1 MSKLSS
7 SPTSKDS
14 NFFKQQLMSDSLQNG
29 QCLTKKKK
37 KSPYLAV
44 GKELTNP
51 MAFFS
56 GINVRGI
63 SITNIPNLSPSC
75 V

>member
-37 KSPYLAV
+37 KKSLFSS
-44 GKELTNP
+44 GKRIDESYGLFQWHKCKGN
-51 MAFFS
+51 
-56 GINVRGI
+56 INYKY
-63 SITNIPNLSPSC
+63 S
-75 V
+75 